1 MYNVGDRWVWRDN
14 ENPNQFRNKAVRGYI
29 SEIKPGMSIVIK
41 WENGRI
47 IQYNDYM
54 IEEEPRLSP
63 DKEYYRNQKLE
74 LLGI

>member
-14 ENPNQFRNKAVRGYI
+14 ENPNQFRNKTVRGYI

-41 WENGRI
+41 WENGRM
-47 IQYNDYM
+47 IQYNQSM

-63 DKEYYRNQKLE
+63 DKEYCRNQKLE

>member
-14 ENPNQFRNKAVRGYI
+14 ENPNQFRNKTVRGYI
-29 SEIKPGMSIVIK
+29 SEIKPGMSIIMK
-41 WENGRI
+41 WDNGRM
-47 IQYNDYM
+47 IQYNQSM

-74 LLGI
+74 SLGI